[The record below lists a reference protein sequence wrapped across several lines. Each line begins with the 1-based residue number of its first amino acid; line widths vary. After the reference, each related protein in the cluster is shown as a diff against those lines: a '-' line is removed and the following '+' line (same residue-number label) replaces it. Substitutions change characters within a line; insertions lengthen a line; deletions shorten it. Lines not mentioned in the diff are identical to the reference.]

1 MSLSNFPEMKSL
13 FPNPVT
19 EMLRTL
25 LLGIQEAIGDELVGV
40 YLRGSLALGDFD
52 PITSD
57 LDFLA
62 VTKLPVSEE
71 KFAVLDA
78 LHTRL
83 AKFSNV
89 YAQQLE
95 GAYIDHIALKRFRAG
110 ERYPTIERGDFLRS
124 SEHHANWILERWTV
138 REHGIT
144 LIGPDPKT
152 LIEPISVDEIRLA
165 VSVRLRDW
173 ADWANQLDDPAWRL
187 PLSHKAYVVE
197 TMCRAMYT
205 LMCGDV
211 CSKQC
216 AVAWALETFP
226 EQWRSLVDQSRAWR
240 TDTTLPEP
248 NIISEVMRFV
258 HWVSSNA
265 GPAAHE

>member
-1 MSLSNFPEMKSL
+1 MSLSNFPEKINLLS
-13 FPNPVT
+13 NHVT

-25 LLGIQEAIGDELVGV
+25 LLGIQEAIGDDLVGV

-52 PITSD
+52 PVTSD
-57 LDFLA
+57 LDFLV

-71 KFAVLDA
+71 TFAVLNA
-78 LHTRL
+78 FHTRL
-83 AKFSNV
+83 AKMPNA
-89 YAQQLE
+89 YAEHLE
-95 GAYIDHIALKRFRAG
+95 GAYINCDALKRFRAR
-110 ERYPTIERGDFLRS
+110 EWHPTIERGEVLQR
-124 SEHHANWILERWTV
+124 SEHHANWVLERWIV

-152 LIEPISVDEIRLA
+152 LIEPISVDELRAA

-173 ADWANQLDDPAWRL
+173 ADWANRLDDPDWRL

-205 LMCGDV
+205 LVCGDV
-211 CSKQC
+211 CSKPC

-226 EQWRSLVDQSRAWR
+226 EPWRSFVERSRSWR
-240 TDTTLPEP
+240 TDSISPDP

-258 HWVSSNA
+258 HWVVSKSSKVSS
-265 GPAAHE
+265 